1 MCKKIIGVIVL
12 WLSTF
17 SVAWSQEVAPSDP
30 QATTETRWLYS
41 SLNRLLG
48 AGVLFGH
55 HDDTAYGVGWK
66 FKDSSDVQKVTGNYP
81 ALYGWDLSGI
91 ELDSLWDINQIPFT
105 LQIKLVREA
114 YERGGVNTFCWHMN
128 NPVTLKTSW
137 DTSRILLNQLLP
149 GGDHH
154 EVYVTWLDR
163 AAKYLGSLKGSAG
176 EPIPI
181 LFRPFHELTG
191 RWFWWGV
198 DNGEP
203 ADLIALWRFT
213 VDHLRREKNLHNL
226 IMVYSA
232 ADFYSEDELLE
243 RYPGDEYVDVIG
255 FDRYSFDTTSVY
267 KINMQQQLELLT
279 ETAAGHHK
287 LACIAETGYQ
297 GIPQANW
304 WTTTLL
310 PILKQYLEKI
320 SYLMI
325 WRNNGPEHYY
335 IPFPRHAAAG
345 DLQKLADD
353 PAVIF
358 QNRLTPLEVY
368 GPRHSLRYGHF

>member
-1 MCKKIIGVIVL
+1 M
-12 WLSTF
+12 T
-17 SVAWSQEVAPSDP
+17 PSDP

-105 LQIKLVREA
+105 LQTKLVREA

-137 DTSRILLNQLLP
+137 DTSRILLKQLLP

-176 EPIPI
+176 ESIPI
-181 LFRPFHELTG
+181 LFRPFHEFTG
-191 RWFWWGV
+191 NWFWWGV
-198 DNGEP
+198 DNSEP

-213 VDHLRREKNLHNL
+213 VDHLRKERNLHNL

-243 RYPGDEYVDVIG
+243 RYPGDEYVDVMG

-267 KINMQQQLELLT
+267 KVNMKQQLELLT
-279 ETAAGHHK
+279 EAAATHHK

-297 GIPQANW
+297 GIPQADW

-310 PILKQYLEKI
+310 PILKQYQEKV

-335 IPFPRHAAAG
+335 IPFPGHAAAN
-345 DLQKLADD
+345 DLQKLTDD
-353 PAVIF
+353 STVIL
-358 QNRLTPLEVY
+358 QNRLTPLQIY
-368 GPRHSLRYGHF
+368 GPRHSLHYGHF